1 MTGLF
6 VKVGDD
12 DDDNDDDDD
21 DDDLLLRK
29 YTSFGSS
36 GKYFCMRLFTVCG

>member
-6 VKVGDD
+6 VKVGD
-12 DDDNDDDDD
+12 DDDDD